1 MSVLNLWP
9 ARIRWCNPDG
19 TLTPEAVRML
29 EVLVNRVGGAV
40 GDSGIDVFATAALA
54 DGTAMPPSVEQPLPA
69 ADAVPDVVLQ
79 SPGPGANDGAAP
91 VQQQPDYRPG
101 TALQLVD
108 YRFSLKDT
116 LVTPGTYGLETAVA
130 SFEVDQQGRLLKAEN
145 VPIKITMS
153 QISDIGSLTI
163 PADRVIGLG
172 SLAFEDGGTDFSG
185 SFTGK
190 TVTVINGI
198 ITQVV

>member
-9 ARIRWCNPDG
+9 ARIRFVNADG

-29 EVLVNRVGGAV
+29 EVLVTRVGGAL
-40 GDSGIDVFATAALA
+40 GDNGVDVFAAAA
-54 DGTAMPPSVEQPLPA
+54 AGDMAGMPPSVGQPLPA
-69 ADAVPDVVLQ
+69 ADALAEVLLQ
-79 SPGPGANDGAAP
+79 PAGPKADGIPP

-116 LVTPGTYGLETAVA
+116 TVAPGTYGLENAVA
-130 SFEVDQQGRLLKAEN
+130 RFEVDQQGRLLKAEN
-145 VPIKITMS
+145 VPIKITID
-153 QISDIGSLTI
+153 QVSDINSLTI
-163 PADRVIGLG
+163 AADRVIGLG
-172 SLAFEDGGTDFSG
+172 SMAFQDVGVNFSG

-190 TVTVINGI
+190 TVTVTNGI
-198 ITQVV
+198 ITSVV